1 MAIITIIKC
10 RATMCTMLSRPIDTN
25 VRHNAAGS
33 SGLSRLR
40 DGANRAVNSAAA
52 GLVLAL
58 SVVGSGCGSA
68 PKWNVVIVTFDTTR
82 ADHIGAYGYDGAS
95 TPNIDRLAREGTLF
109 RQAFTAV
116 PITLPSHT
124 TIMTGRYPTGHG
136 VRDNGIFTVPEEE
149 LTLAEILR
157 NEGYR
162 TAAAVGSFP
171 LTAQFG
177 LDQGFELFDDRVS
190 PGFEDFLARR
200 RLPKSG
206 LFFDE
211 RRAARVNEAVYPWL
225 EEHHREPFFLWVHYF
240 DPHQPQVPPPPY
252 DQLFAGRSYDG
263 EIAYADES
271 LGTLLDRLRELGVYE
286 RTLVVFT
293 SDHGEGLGE
302 HHEDTHSILA
312 YNTTLHVPLVMRI
325 PRGPTAWVVDERVGT
340 VDIVPTVLELLGLA
354 VPEGIH
360 GRSLTPLLDFGGGEA
375 KPPRPYYAETLSPR
389 LLNGWGELRGI
400 FSGRFKYIHGPEP
413 ELFDLEED
421 PGEIVN
427 LASERPEVAETL
439 YGELNTLIRRQA
451 DSRGEARREID
462 DETLRRL
469 ESLGYL
475 HAGGDRSDIRE
486 TLLDGGT
493 PPQERV
499 ADVNEMSLTKNHLAK
514 GESMAAREGALNL
527 LKRDTE
533 NPFYLELL
541 AQAELQL
548 GRPEAALAALERIGT
563 DLGGR
568 QTLPGTLAQMG
579 FVLFVSGERERG
591 IEMVERGQAITP
603 NAEGQYLLAG
613 MYSDLGRDSQRD
625 AALERTLEIDPSYA
639 PARIQRAILIDGR
652 GDPERAEREFR
663 QALMDRPYY
672 PAAYYNYGA
681 FLVSHGR
688 PESALDRFRRAV
700 DINPH
705 YLTARYAV
713 IATQHGLQRL
723 DDARRSL
730 AELEALAPASEEA
743 AMARRLIEAG
753 P

>member
-1 MAIITIIKC
+1 
-10 RATMCTMLSRPIDTN
+10 
-25 VRHNAAGS
+25 
-33 SGLSRLR
+33 
-40 DGANRAVNSAAA
+40 VNSAAA
-52 GLVLAL
+52 GLLLAL

-68 PKWNVVIVTFDTTR
+68 PTWNLVIVTFDTTR
-82 ADHIGAYGYDGAS
+82 ADHIGAYGHAGAS
-95 TPNIDRLAREGTLF
+95 TPNIDRLAADGVLF

-124 TIMTGRYPTGHG
+124 TIMTGRYPVGHG

-157 NEGYR
+157 GEGYR

-200 RLPKSG
+200 RLPRSG

-211 RRAARVNEAVYPWL
+211 RRAARVNEAIYPWL
-225 EEHHREPFFLWVHYF
+225 DEHHREPFFLWVHYF
-240 DPHQPQVPPPPY
+240 DPHQPQAPPPPY
-252 DQLFAGRSYDG
+252 NQLFAGRSYDG

-271 LGTLLDRLRELGVYE
+271 LGTLLGRLEELGVDE

-293 SDHGEGLGE
+293 ADHGEGLGE

-325 PRGPTAWVVDERVGT
+325 PGGPAARAVAERVGT
-340 VDIVPTVLELLGLA
+340 VDIVPTVLELLGLP
-354 VPEGIH
+354 VPDDLH
-360 GRSLTPLLDFGGGEA
+360 GRSLAPLLDFGGGEA
-375 KPPRPYYAETLSPR
+375 EPSRPYYAETLSPR

-413 ELFDLEED
+413 ELFDLTED
-421 PGEIVN
+421 PDEIHN
-427 LASERPEVAETL
+427 LMDDRPEVVEAL
-439 YGELNTLIRRQA
+439 HQELEAFMTRHASRRGQ
-451 DSRGEARREID
+451 ARREID
-462 DETLRRL
+462 EETLRRL

-475 HAGGDRSDIRE
+475 HAAGDTSEIRE
-486 TLLDGGT
+486 VLRDDGI
-493 PPQERV
+493 PPQQRV
-499 ADVNEMSLTKNHLAK
+499 GDVNEMSLTKNHLAK
-514 GESMAAREGALNL
+514 GESLAAREGALNL
-527 LKRDTE
+527 LKRDPA

-548 GRPEAALAALERIGT
+548 GRPEAALAALEQISG
-563 DLGGR
+563 DLDGR
-568 QTLPGTLAQMG
+568 QSLPGTLAQMG

-603 NAEGQYLLAG
+603 NAEGQFLLAG
-613 MYSDLGRDSQRD
+613 MYSEQEADSQRN
-625 AALERTLEIDPSYA
+625 AAFERTLEIDPSYA

-663 QALMDRPYY
+663 QALKDRPYY
-672 PAAYYNYGA
+672 PAAHYNYGA

-700 DINPH
+700 DINPD

-713 IATQHGLQRL
+713 IATLHGLQRL

-730 AELEALAPASEEA
+730 AELEELAPASEEA